1 MAVPKFDSLFTVV
14 LEELSDGVEVRA
26 RELYAKVADELGL
39 SSEDRNQVMTSGGN
53 RIENRCY
60 WSTAY
65 LVQAQAVE
73 RPKRGYLAIT
83 DLGRKLL
90 ADHPGG
96 VTLKDLEET
105 EGLQAWYQRT
115 IELRAAKKQQLDG
128 YRALCA
134 TKIRR

>member
-1 MAVPKFDSLFTVV
+1 MAVPKFDSLFTAV
-14 LEELSDGVEVRA
+14 LEGLSDGTEVHA
-26 RELYAKVADELGL
+26 REFYAKVADGLGL
-39 SSEDRNQVMTSGGN
+39 SSEDRNQAMGSGGN
-53 RIENRCY
+53 RLENRCY
-60 WSTAY
+60 WATAY
-65 LVQAQAVE
+65 LAQAQAVA

-115 IELRAAKKQQLDG
+115 IELRSAKKQQQGGDTG
-128 YRALCA
+128 PA
-134 TKIRR
+134 